1 MLALSSVQLKCMI
14 ACDPLM
20 KDMIIGVYSA
30 DKIQK
35 LEAQRG
41 LIVNTKP
48 SGHEG
53 EHWLAVYNDGNN
65 VEIFDSLGNLSD
77 KSLIEFHKILVNDK
91 IYVNHIDIQCS
102 NSLVCG
108 HYSILYL
115 FLRVRDVS
123 FQEFL
128 NFLSPVCEINDAFV
142 LKFITRTFSLC
153 LTNHV

>member
-1 MLALSSVQLKCMI
+1 MSALSSVQLKCMI

-20 KDMIIGVYSA
+20 KDTIIGVYSA

-102 NSLVCG
+102 NSLWT
-108 HYSILYL
+108 L
-115 FLRVRDVS
+115 FYFVS
-123 FQEFL
+123 F
-128 NFLSPVCEINDAFV
+128 P
-142 LKFITRTFSLC
+142 
-153 LTNHV
+153 